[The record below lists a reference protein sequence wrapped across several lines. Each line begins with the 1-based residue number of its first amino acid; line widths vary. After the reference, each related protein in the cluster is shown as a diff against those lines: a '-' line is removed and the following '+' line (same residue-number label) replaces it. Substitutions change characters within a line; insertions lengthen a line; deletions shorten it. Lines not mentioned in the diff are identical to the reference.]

1 MATLTER
8 LPERVLSAAQVR
20 ELERLAIESC
30 GVTDYDL
37 MCRAGAAALRVLV
50 QRWPAARRLAVVC
63 GAGNNAGDGLVV
75 ARLAR
80 ASGLAVAVLLLVPAD
95 KLRGA
100 AARAA
105 DACRAAGLELGPFD
119 TRALTSADVIVDALL
134 GTGLTR
140 SVGGEFGAAVEAMN
154 AAGAPVLALDVP
166 SGLDADTGWPQ
177 PVAVRAAATVTFL
190 ALKPGLFLGAAPD
203 HCGEL
208 ELASLELPADF
219 GAAVVPAAMRRLTFE
234 DLKRV
239 LPRRARSAHKG
250 SSGRLLLVGGG
261 PGMPGAIRLAAEAAL
276 RVGAGLVYV
285 ATHRDSV
292 AGIVGGRPEIIC
304 HSVASGPEL
313 DHLLRAVDGVVVGPG
328 LGQSAWAYGLWRH
341 VLKSEVPLV
350 LDADGLNLLAR
361 EPLVRDTWMLTPH
374 PGEAAR
380 LLAGASVES
389 VQRDRAAAA
398 RGIAARYRALTVL
411 KGANTLVATPL
422 AGEPLAV
429 CDRGNPGMATGGTG
443 DVLAGTLGG
452 LLVQTGNL
460 EQAARAGVLL
470 HALAGDDAAKGGERG
485 TIAGDL
491 LPHLRAW
498 ANPS

>member
-8 LPERVLSAAQVR
+8 LPERVLRAAQVR
-20 ELERLAIESC
+20 ELERLAIEG

-37 MCRAGAAALRVLV
+37 MCRAGAAALRVLM
-50 QRWPAARRLAVVC
+50 QRWPAARTLAVVC

-80 ASGLAVAVLLLVPAD
+80 AAGLDVAVLLLVPAD
-95 KLRGA
+95 QLRGA

-105 DACRAAGLELGPFD
+105 DACRAAGLELAAFD
-119 TRALTSADVIVDALL
+119 ARTLASADVIVDALL
-134 GTGLTR
+134 GTGLAR
-140 SVGGEFGAAVEAMN
+140 PVGGEFGAAIEAMN
-154 AAGAPVLALDVP
+154 GVRAPVLALDVP
-166 SGLDADTGWPQ
+166 SGLDADTGWPH
-177 PVAVRAAATVTFL
+177 PIAVRAAATVTFL

-203 HCGEL
+203 HCGAL
-208 ELASLELPADF
+208 EFASLELPPEF
-219 GAAVVPAAMRRLTFE
+219 GAAAVPAAMRRLTFD
-234 DLKRV
+234 DLKRA

-250 SSGRLLLVGGG
+250 ASGRLLLVGGG

-285 ATHRDSV
+285 ATHRDSAAAVV
-292 AGIVGGRPEIIC
+292 AGRPEIIC

-313 DHLLRAVDGVVVGPG
+313 DHLLRSVDGVVVGPG
-328 LGQSAWAYGLWRH
+328 LGQSAWAYGLWRQ
-341 VLKSEVPLV
+341 VLEADVPLV

-361 EPLVRDTWMLTPH
+361 EPRVRDAWILTPH

-380 LLAGASVES
+380 LLPDASVES
-389 VQRDRAAAA
+389 VQRDRAAAV
-398 RGIAARYRALTVL
+398 RSIAERYRALAVL
-411 KGANTLVATPL
+411 KGPNTLVAAPS

-452 LLVQTGNL
+452 VLVQTRSL
-460 EQAARAGVLL
+460 EMAARAGVLL
-470 HALAGDDAAKGGERG
+470 HALAGDDAAKAGERG